1 MLFEDNTM
9 TLSLKQQTAH
19 LQQGAALIAVLVI
32 LVVITLLG
40 VTAMRMGVT
49 SLALATNSQVV
60 QVLFQSADL
69 GTNQLVNTVNQTGT
83 AALNTTG
90 VLAGSKGALC
100 VTPVTTATFTNLTS
114 GACDADSATSYLN
127 KSKVVFTQVN
137 YEKQLLTGWESNASQ
152 SDISNSGQSD
162 SPLGQTQKLLVSS
175 TAVVPSFGSAGID
188 SINTCL
194 GKDIDDSN
202 DVTIETI
209 TDCLTNAGAVFTT
222 HESEYKIN
230 NKY

>member
-1 MLFEDNTM
+1 M
-9 TLSLKQQTAH
+9 TLSLKQQRAH

-90 VLAGSKGALC
+90 ILAGSKGALC
-100 VTPVTTATFTNLTS
+100 VTPVATATFTNLTS
-114 GACDADSATSYLN
+114 GACDANSAASYLN
-127 KSKVVFTQVN
+127 KSKVAFTQVN
-137 YEKQLLTGWESNASQ
+137 YEKKLLTGWESNASQ

-162 SPLGQTQKLLVSS
+162 SPLGQTQKLLLSS
-175 TAVVPSFGSAGID
+175 TAVVPSFGSANTDNINGCLAID
-188 SINTCL
+188 
-194 GKDIDDSN
+194 DIDDSN

-209 TDCLTNAGAVFTT
+209 TDCLTNVGAVFTT